1 VFDWTRRVRGL
12 PVPRVEDGA
21 LAQNYPLTMNRLNR
35 WRSAGIGVKERP
47 DWIFIKL
54 YSHGFFDWDQDSMIG
69 EQMKRFMN
77 GVLEV
82 AERTGE
88 FKVHFA
94 SAREAFNMIVAAV
107 DGREGEPGAY
117 RDYKLRQIM
126 QERTAGILSNKILA
140 ESEAEVVLR

>member
-21 LAQNYPLTMNRLNR
+21 LAQNYPLTMDRFNR
-35 WRSAGIGVKERP
+35 WLSAGIGVKERP
-47 DWIFIKL
+47 DWVFIKL
-54 YSHGFFDWDQDSMIG
+54 YSHGFFDWDQDLMIG
-69 EQMKRFMN
+69 EQMKSFMSD
-77 GVLEV
+77 VLET

-94 SAREAFNMIVAAV
+94 SAREAFNMVAAAV
-107 DGREGEPGAY
+107 DGKDGQPGAY

-126 QERTAGILSNKILA
+126 QEQRDSEVHHEIDCER
-140 ESEAEVVLR
+140 ESEVVLR